1 MLSEDATG
9 EQQPE
14 PRTHPHVAT
23 VVAACT
29 VVGTGL
35 IGAVLASGGS
45 TPTMVRGAGVVV
57 VALALVGLAAILGL
71 RRQARVRERE
81 LLAREQALVLE
92 RSSLV
97 QLISH
102 ELRTPLTVIRGGVET
117 LRGSASPLAPDQQR
131 LLDATWRSTVRLE
144 SMVHVVLRAAE
155 SIDGTVAGL
164 PVSDGPGGAV
174 SVASMADEVLRAGW
188 SPGSDDDEVAVVD
201 VELGPLIKRAAES
214 IRADL
219 PARLRWDLPSDAH
232 LLTIE
237 PYLWVAVRC
246 LLDNAAKFSPPDAP
260 IEVSC
265 SRDGER
271 ITLRLTDHGPGV
283 PDGYERLAFEP
294 FTQADVSLQR
304 SHTGIGM
311 GLYTARRLA
320 RRLGGDVDLRS
331 PADGGVIATIV
342 LPDLDRR
349 PSDQAPT
356 ATETTTLSP

>member
-1 MLSEDATG
+1 MSDDVTG
-9 EQQPE
+9 EHPPA
-14 PRTHPHVAT
+14 PRIHQHVAIL
-23 VVAACT
+23 VAACT
-29 VVGTGL
+29 LVATGL
-35 IGAVLASGGS
+35 IGLVLSIAAP
-45 TPTMVRGAGVVV
+45 TPPAVRGAGVAIAV
-57 VALALVGLAAILGL
+57 LALLGLAALLLL
-71 RRQARVRERE
+71 RRRARTRERE

-117 LRGSASPLAPDQQR
+117 LRGGASSLAADQQR

-155 SIDGTVAGL
+155 SIDTTVEQLAPTDDAAGVL
-164 PVSDGPGGAV
+164 HA
-174 SVASMADEVLRAGW
+174 VASTDEVLQAGW
-188 SPGSDDDEVAVVD
+188 PQRDEDLDEVAIVD
-201 VELGPLIKRAAES
+201 VALGPLIRRAAES

-219 PARLRWDLPSDAH
+219 PARLRWDLPGDAH
-232 LLTIE
+232 LFTIE
-237 PYLWVAVRC
+237 PYLWVTVRC

-265 SRDGER
+265 SRDDGR

-304 SHTGIGM
+304 SHAGIGM

-331 PADGGVIATIV
+331 PADGGVVATIV
-342 LPDLDRR
+342 LPDLQPAVSYPDR
-349 PSDQAPT
+349 
-356 ATETTTLSP
+356 ATS

>member
-1 MLSEDATG
+1 VLLSDEQTG
-9 EQQPE
+9 THRPD
-14 PRTHPHVAT
+14 PRHRPYVTT
-23 VVAACT
+23 SVVASACAC
-29 VVGTGL
+29 VAGIGLLVGFGQV
-35 IGAVLASGGS
+35 GAAQLRWLG
-45 TPTMVRGAGVVV
+45 
-57 VALALVGLAAILGL
+57 LALVVLALVALGGSVL
-71 RRQARVRERE
+71 MDRRARDREQD

-117 LRGSASPLAPDQQR
+117 LRRSSSALAGDEQR

-155 SIDGTVAGL
+155 TIDRTVDPTTPPARTQDAVHAASGTA
-164 PVSDGPGGAV
+164 
-174 SVASMADEVLRAGW
+174 EVLRAGW
-188 SPGSDDDEVAVVD
+188 PRPDEDTDDVTIVD
-201 VELGPLIKRAAES
+201 VALGPLIRRAAES
-214 IRADL
+214 IRGDL
-219 PARLRWDLPSDAH
+219 PARLRLDLPSDAH
-232 LLTIE
+232 LWTIE
-237 PYLWVAVRC
+237 PYLWVTVRC

-265 SRDGER
+265 SRDGAR

-304 SHTGIGM
+304 SHAGIGM

-320 RRLGGDVDLRS
+320 RQLGGDVDLRS
-331 PADGGVIATIV
+331 PADGGVVATVV
-342 LPDLDRR
+342 LPDLHPCR
-349 PSDQAPT
+349 SAVGT
-356 ATETTTLSP
+356 